1 MPAENDAFETDDP
14 ASEWQFGEWSSGAA
28 APGGGGLLQ
37 TILNEVTAIREGA
50 AADRVALAKAISAS
64 FSKVDAELADVR
76 GQLTSVR
83 TDLDDLRSA
92 VAASGSVDVRPQL
105 QEALAGQR
113 EVLAAD
119 VVGAIEKQLDAL
131 RDALPSDDLARVA
144 MEVQQLRTLL
154 VGGA

>member
-1 MPAENDAFETDDP
+1 MPAENDAFDTGDP
-14 ASEWQFGEWSSGAA
+14 ASQWQFGEWSSSAA
-28 APGGGGLLQ
+28 APPGGGLLQ

-83 TDLDDLRSA
+83 ADLDDLRATVVASA
-92 VAASGSVDVRPQL
+92 SIDVRPQVH
-105 QEALAGQR
+105 EAITSQRERLAG
-113 EVLAAD
+113 D
-119 VVGAIEKQLDAL
+119 VVSAIEKQLDTL
-131 RDALPSDDLARVA
+131 REALPSDDLTRVA